1 MVGFVVISTS
11 YRSSTKGNRLRI
23 TTTDT
28 VKVKKKK
35 EKEKR
40 FIYFDN

>member
-1 MVGFVVISTS
+1 MVISTS